1 MRTRRLAALTFPA
14 LLAACAGST
23 APEPTPAP
31 SPNRPAASTAVA
43 IRRDWTTVVTVDRD
57 DSLVITLPGGAT
69 QIQRQGHNARFLL
82 TLTPGA
88 IRVRLDNLTLRPA
101 LGDAA
106 NEVIGT
112 IWTGRVNSNG
122 RVDALQ
128 ASRGTPLAEE
138 LGNTVRTM
146 LPRLVSGIVR
156 PNQSWTDSSSGPT
169 RVDIFRTTEQRT
181 SRWSSGDRTTR
192 DGLTVIPIRLREDFE
207 QLGRGSQSGRQMTMT
222 AQGRRTGTYYLTLDG
237 RVDTAVLQDS
247 VAKLITIPESRQSVP
262 TMQFVRTVLRY
273 LAPTSGRG
281 PS

>member
-1 MRTRRLAALTFPA
+1 MRPRRLTVLTFPA

-23 APEPTPAP
+23 APEPAPAP
-31 SPNRPAASTAVA
+31 SVNRPATNAAVA
-43 IRRDWTTVVTVDRD
+43 IRRDWASVVTLERD
-57 DSLVITLPGGAT
+57 DSLVITLPGGGI
-69 QIQRQGHNARFLL
+69 QVQRQGQSARFLL

-88 IRVRLDNLTLRPA
+88 IRVRLDNLTLRPT

-122 RVDALQ
+122 RVDGLQ

-138 LGNTVRTM
+138 IGNAVRTM
-146 LPRLVSGIVR
+146 LPRLVSGMVR
-156 PNQSWTDSSSGPT
+156 PNQSWSDSSSGPI
-169 RVDIFRTTEQRT
+169 RVDIFRATEQRS
-181 SRWSSGDRTTR
+181 SRWSSAERTTR
-192 DGLTVIPIRLREDFE
+192 DGITVIPVRLREDFE

-237 RVDTAVLQDS
+237 RVDGAILQDS
-247 VAKLITIPESRQSVP
+247 VAKLITIPESRQSIP
-262 TMQFVRTVLRY
+262 TMQHSRTVLRY
-273 LAPTSGRG
+273 LAPNTVRG